1 MSEIEVFLLANEVVR
16 TDGSRLFR
24 TRVNGTDEQ
33 YVNPLATEDGMPGY
47 AVQWIEIEGPF
58 YDDPA
63 GGAGYRAAVR
73 PAAAG
78 ALGAG
83 ADGRAA
89 GDRPERRS
97 AGPAA
102 GGGGPRRTRA
112 RRRARGA
119 L

>member
-1 MSEIEVFLLANEVVR
+1 VSEIEVFLLANEVVR

-24 TRVNGTDEQ
+24 ARVNGTDEQ

-58 YDDPA
+58 YDDPPA
-63 GGAGYRAAVR
+63 GGLRAALR
-73 PAAAG
+73 PVAAG
-78 ALGAG
+78 AIGPG

-89 GDRPERRS
+89 GNGPRPS
-97 AGPAA
+97 AARGC
-102 GGGGPRRTRA
+102 GGGLRGPGRIAA
-112 RRRARGA
+112 RRDG

>member
-63 GGAGYRAAVR
+63 GGAGYRAALR
-73 PAAAG
+73 PVAAG

-83 ADGRAA
+83 ADGRTA
-89 GDRPERRS
+89 GDRPEPHR
-97 AGPAA
+97 PAA
-102 GGGGPRRTRA
+102 AARRRA
-112 RRRARGA
+112 AGARAHRRARGA